1 MIRHATLRLGK
12 YSAKRS
18 QGSATGL
25 TWGPTWGPLG
35 DRHKLQLL
43 SELAAVKRGVEPS
56 RSEKLVMRAALDDAT
71 IAHDQDA
78 IGVSDRAQAMRDHK
92 ARTALHEL
100 IERGLDLELGAR
112 IDGARSLIE
121 QQNRRI
127 GKQDREERRVG
138 KECRL

>member
-1 MIRHATLRLGK
+1 
-12 YSAKRS
+12 
-18 QGSATGL
+18 
-25 TWGPTWGPLG
+25 
-35 DRHKLQLL
+35 
-43 SELAAVKRGVEPS
+43 
-56 RSEKLVMRAALDDAT
+56 MRAALDDAT

-92 ARTALHEL
+92 ARTALHKL

-127 GKQDREERRVG
+127 GKHDASDAQQLSLTLRQRAAILGKHRVVAMGQSAHERVG
-138 KECRL
+138 MGTTAARSTSSRVALGQP